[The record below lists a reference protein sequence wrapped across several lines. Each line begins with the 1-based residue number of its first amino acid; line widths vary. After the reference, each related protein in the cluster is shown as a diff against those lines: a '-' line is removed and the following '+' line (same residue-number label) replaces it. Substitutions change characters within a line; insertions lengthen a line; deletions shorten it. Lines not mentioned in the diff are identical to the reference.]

1 MVSDLCVVCWFWL
14 LYVMDGDW
22 LCGLVF
28 VDCVVEYIFDCGEL
42 SLDGCCSLVLV
53 VWGCWCGL
61 FYFDL
66 LLKWFVYSFGLI
78 YSRVV

>member
-1 MVSDLCVVCWFWL
+1 M
-14 LYVMDGDW
+14 
-22 LCGLVF
+22 
-28 VDCVVEYIFDCGEL
+28 DCVVEYIFDCGEL